1 MRANGW
7 DSPSVLRRTGSSAFV
22 FRLGHF
28 RYERPWLKDE
38 RRSSTKHLNYNSES
52 DTPNSHIQSVEWGWR
67 GRTPS
72 TLGVYRPT
80 RGEETSSPQEA

>member
-1 MRANGW
+1 M
-7 DSPSVLRRTGSSAFV
+7 S
-22 FRLGHF
+22 LGHF

-38 RRSSTKHLNYNSES
+38 RRCSSKWDTQIAKQKINSS
-52 DTPNSHIQSVEWGWR
+52 MQNVEWGWR

-72 TLGVYRPT
+72 TFGVHRPT

>member
-38 RRSSTKHLNYNSES
+38 RRSYL
-52 DTPNSHIQSVEWGWR
+52 SHISLVAKA
-67 GRTPS
+67 TPHTPICKACS
-72 TLGVYRPT
+72 GD
-80 RGEETSSPQEA
+80 GEGGTISG

>member
-7 DSPSVLRRTGSSAFV
+7 DSPSVLRRTGSSVFV

-38 RRSSTKHLNYNSES
+38 RRSYISHRSLVMRA
-52 DTPNSHIQSVEWGWR
+52 TP
-67 GRTPS
+67 RT
-72 TLGVYRPT
+72 
-80 RGEETSSPQEA
+80 